1 MRIEDLAM
9 SVRAR
14 NALQRAGIRTTEQL
28 MSMDAEDL
36 LCIRN
41 LGQKTL
47 KEIQAVMKTL
57 ERKEREKVQKAA
69 PRGSYL
75 HGYQEGV
82 EAMRRAAIREL
93 TRMGRHKNLDDQKIF
108 SEMCGVIREIEVV

>member
-1 MRIEDLAM
+1 MKIEEMSL

-14 NALQRAGIRTTEQL
+14 NALLRSGLRTSEQL

-36 LCIRN
+36 LHIRN

-47 KEIQAVMKTL
+47 KEIQAVVKSL
-57 ERKEREKVQKAA
+57 EKQEKEKQERIA

-75 HGYQEGV
+75 HGYQEGS
-82 EAMRRAAIREL
+82 EAMRRAVIREL
-93 TRMGRHKNLDDQKIF
+93 TRMSRHKSAEEQQLLT
-108 SEMCGVIREIEVV
+108 MACGVIKSIEVL